1 MPRARCSPHS
11 RARRRKILKAA
22 KGYVGGRSR
31 TLRQAKETVEKAL
44 CYAYR
49 DRRTRKRDFRRLWI
63 TRINAAT
70 RMEGLPYNR
79 FMEGIKKAEIV
90 LDRKILADLA
100 VSDPASFSQ
109 IVQRARAALQS

>member
-1 MPRARCSPHS
+1 MPRATCAPAS
-11 RARRRKILKAA
+11 RARRNKIMKAV

-31 TLRQAKETVEKAL
+31 TLRQARDTLERAL

-63 TRINAAT
+63 TRISAGSRSN
-70 RMEGLPYNR
+70 GLPYNR
-79 FMEGIKKAEIV
+79 LIEGLKKANIG

-100 VSDPASFSQ
+100 ITDPVAFSGIVSE
-109 IVQRARAALQS
+109 ARKALDA